1 MKCILQRV
9 TEASVNI
16 DGRCVA
22 RIASGLL
29 VLTGIAPEDD
39 QIVAKRMLERILGYR
54 IFNDEHGR
62 MNRNVAE
69 LGGGVLLV
77 PNFTLMADTRKGM
90 RPSFTGA
97 AAPDMAR
104 DLFEWMCSNLAQQHP
119 DVAYGVFGADMQVG
133 LINDGPITITLTS

>member
-1 MKCILQRV
+1 MKCVLQRV
-9 TEASVNI
+9 AEASVSI

-22 RIASGLL
+22 RISRGLL

-39 QIVAKRMLERILGYR
+39 QVVAKRMLERILGYR
-54 IFNDEHGR
+54 IFNDDNGR
-62 MNRNVAE
+62 MNRNVVE

-97 AAPDMAR
+97 AAPEMAR
-104 DLFEWMCSNLAQQHP
+104 ELFEWMCVNASQQHP
-119 DVAYGVFGADMQVG
+119 DVAYGVFGADMQVA